1 MRRPYDGKGHRTP
14 VERGRPIAMRV
25 TLTLASAAV
34 LACGGAKNL
43 SPLLLNRITLL
54 GTISA
59 SLLRYPHS
67 KPARR

>member
-25 TLTLASAAV
+25 TLTLAPAA

-43 SPLLLNRITLL
+43 SPLLLNRIILL
-54 GTISA
+54 GTTHA
-59 SLLRYPHS
+59 SLRYPHS